1 MKIFNQDKTIEL
13 DVNMI
18 DYEKGYLKS
27 DKIFIAHYDAIK
39 AKTAESIAK
48 ELKAQGHICNLRAD
62 GNWYVQTKVYANGG
76 IEENEIFPIEAKAA
90 YDEYEDIQIYV
101 PYTDEELEEQKLN
114 RLRQQ
119 REPLLAA
126 FDKWEKA
133 VLRGREKDDET
144 VMMWYRDLLDLE
156 EIAFKRVPP
165 RIQYFISR

>member
-1 MKIFNQDKTIEL
+1 MLFR
-13 DVNMI
+13 
-18 DYEKGYLKS
+18 S
-27 DKIFIAHYDAIK
+27 
-39 AKTAESIAK
+39 
-48 ELKAQGHICNLRAD
+48 
-62 GNWYVQTKVYANGG
+62 
-76 IEENEIFPIEAKAA
+76 
-90 YDEYEDIQIYV
+90 IYV